1 MRKKYL
7 HISLVTFLFSIFIVT
22 VVFAA
27 QIEDIP
33 GETKEERVER
43 LFYYIYQW
51 SREYEELEGPAI
63 EELRSMGVESI
74 EILLPHLESKDIR
87 QRVMMENLIN
97 GVGADC
103 TQVLIGG
110 LSFDEARGRQ
120 RAAIYLGKVGDER
133 AVAPLIDLLER
144 EDDWYVLSGALAGLG
159 NLAARDIDV
168 PAHPLVPFATHDSE
182 PVRRAAV
189 VALGRVGNEDTI
201 PVLLHA
207 FNDELFSVRY
217 PAAVAVASFGD
228 SAVEPLVDVLTC
240 GPLYKKALACYALGL
255 TGSDAA
261 YEHLES
267 ALTNSDATVRA
278 YAVKGF
284 INLGD
289 DAIRITLIRMKHD
302 ETDPVVLGAIEEA
315 LEVL

>member
-1 MRKKYL
+1 MRRKFL
-7 HISLVTFLFSIFIVT
+7 HISLVTFLFSIFIVP
-22 VVFAA
+22 VIFAA
-27 QIEDIP
+27 QIEDIS

-103 TQVLIGG
+103 THVLVEG
-110 LSFDEARGRQ
+110 LSFDEAHGRQ
-120 RAAIYLGKVGDER
+120 RSAIYLGNVGDEC
-133 AVAPLIDLLER
+133 AVSPLIDLLER
-144 EDDWYVLSGALAGLG
+144 EDDWYVLSGALTGLG

-189 VALGRVGNEDTI
+189 VALGRIGNEDTI

-207 FNDELFSVRY
+207 FNDELYSVRY
-217 PAAVAVASFGD
+217 PAAEAVASFGD
-228 SAVEPLVDVLTC
+228 AAVALLVDVLTN
-240 GPLYKKALACYALGL
+240 GPFVEKALACYALGL

-267 ALTNSDATVRA
+267 ALTFSNATVRA
-278 YAVKGF
+278 YAVEGF
-284 INLGD
+284 RNLGD
-289 DAIRITLIRMKHD
+289 DRIRITLIRMKHH
-302 ETDPVVLGAIEEA
+302 ESDPAVLGAIEEA